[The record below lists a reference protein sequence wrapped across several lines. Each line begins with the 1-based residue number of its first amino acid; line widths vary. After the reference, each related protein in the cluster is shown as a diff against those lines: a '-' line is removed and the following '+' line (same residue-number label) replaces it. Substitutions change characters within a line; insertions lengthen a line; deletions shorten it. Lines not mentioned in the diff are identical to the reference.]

1 MINIQI
7 ILFMIDT
14 LQLWC
19 VIPSTTMVFVTPHY
33 TRHAAGHNLWH
44 VQCTLVSIHHLYQV
58 VSKCSTDE
66 ILRNL
71 PALTKIPAW
80 RSQETQFM
88 EWGNP
93 THSIQFTVPQI
104 FDPRMSHMP
113 HNKFKITS
121 QKFIGNSVLT
131 FLWWDRGWGHKYS
144 YSHINTH
151 LVHTLPLQRINAST
165 IMIFLYYL
173 NNSLST
179 TD

>member
-93 THSIQFTVPQI
+93 THSIQFTFPTI
-104 FDPRMSHMP
+104 FDSRMSHMP
-113 HNKFKITS
+113 HNKFKIIS
-121 QKFIGNSVLT
+121 HEFIGNSVLT

-144 YSHINTH
+144 YSHINTPST
-151 LVHTLPLQRINAST
+151 HTALAEDQCKYNND
-165 IMIFLYYL
+165 IFVLFE
-173 NNSLST
+173 
-179 TD
+179 